1 MRLGSAEKEGGKRG
15 KMIHAHVYATFQW
28 ALYYAWGFIRLNEKS
43 ITKAQKKPGTSP
55 ILVELGSKEQH
66 YFMNAHTY
74 KRWCM
79 GREYVLDGSLYRSG
93 LKLRSMEDEDV

>member
-1 MRLGSAEKEGGKRG
+1 
-15 KMIHAHVYATFQW
+15 MIHAHVYVTFHRVLHY
-28 ALYYAWGFIRLNEKS
+28 ALEFIRLNEKS
-43 ITKAQKKPGTSP
+43 VTKVQKKPGTLP

-66 YFMNAHTY
+66 YFMDARTY
-74 KRWCM
+74 ERWCM